1 MAEGGVALLNAAHA
15 AKAYPTIRHSSGD
28 EGITAEAM
36 RKALQREW
44 AADRCAPAKCGTIPY
59 REYSLG
65 KCPALRITATISYL
79 LKGRG
84 QSPQTAVV
92 DLSVV
97 PDPKAWLEKRL
108 GPVKWCNTD
117 EDEPPP
123 EPPSPPPPEPRP
135 PAPPPPGGRRP
146 DPVSPIPE
154 PRAAALLPALPREA
168 VPITLAAKTTAAA
181 TASAAIAEAEDAEPG
196 DTADALPF
204 AVMSEPPPLLL
215 RRLAERAGGRA
226 PPVAVLEPV
235 PVPVEHAAHPF
246 ALFAAEFL
254 AAMGSE
260 ARAPDG

>member
-1 MAEGGVALLNAAHA
+1 M
-15 AKAYPTIRHSSGD
+15 
-28 EGITAEAM
+28 
-36 RKALQREW
+36 
-44 AADRCAPAKCGTIPY
+44 
-59 REYSLG
+59 
-65 KCPALRITATISYL
+65 
-79 LKGRG
+79 
-84 QSPQTAVV
+84 

-97 PDPKAWLEKRL
+97 PDPKAWLEARL
-108 GPVKWCNTD
+108 GPVKWCNTGRGGAAARAA
-117 EDEPPP
+117 P
-123 EPPSPPPPEPRP
+123 PPPPEPRP

-154 PRAAALLPALPREA
+154 PRAAALLPPLPREA
-168 VPITLAAKTTAAA
+168 VPIMLAAKTAAAA
-181 TASAAIAEAEDAEPG
+181 TAWAAIAEAEDAETG

-204 AVMSEPPPLLL
+204 EVMSEPPPLLL